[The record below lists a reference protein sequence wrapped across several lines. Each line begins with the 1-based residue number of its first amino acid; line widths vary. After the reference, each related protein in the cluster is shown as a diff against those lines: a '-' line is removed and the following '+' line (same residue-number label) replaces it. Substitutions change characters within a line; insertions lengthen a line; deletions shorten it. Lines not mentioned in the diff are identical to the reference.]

1 MAFWDLNGRLKQ
13 PCECASAALTGES
26 GGRGGSVSSLPI
38 ILCATG
44 ELDGAREVDGRSGPC
59 FDTCLRLAIP
69 LLLLLHSRPLF
80 FPQTFLLPILSPGP
94 HRLAASASWAS
105 ARAVLTSAAAARS
118 VSAVSAL

>member
-59 FDTCLRLAIP
+59 FDTHQRARAAVSDRRRGPRAGTEGNLPKPAWSTL
-69 LLLLLHSRPLF
+69 PLF
-80 FPQTFLLPILSPGP
+80 SDPK
-94 HRLAASASWAS
+94 
-105 ARAVLTSAAAARS
+105 
-118 VSAVSAL
+118 SAL